1 MISFAKLKRSA
12 IVSKVEA
19 VPRKLSVGLRRQDD
33 RDSRILNG
41 LREKLSGDPRMYDIT
56 AHSQFVGC
64 VVDIEATVQAKEAMR
79 EALHETPWTQEQLAD
94 AVRHEVNRMGYRLL
108 TEIEERLLYQ
118 LRDVESLAGAA
129 REQNLS
135 QQVAERLAKLATGTA
150 ILVSERRETDFP
162 NEATILETSNLYLMW
177 TAVQDAINQRDEAAI
192 WAEITGNPA
201 NDPIFTLEPDVQAAI
216 ENALKITEKWEYED
230 IQNGAE
236 DYHVTNADLVFKD
249 SAADRNE
256 WILTRPTDEERQER
270 SGDCLTRTLNELQGG
285 GAYGKTHDDVT
296 ERLRERGLGEDADQG
311 APDSVSTEML
321 RKRGLQPLLEAYT
334 DTSHPMRKHIDI
346 REIATLLGSLFPDE
360 EKPLEVA
367 VFIEN
372 HVAAIL
378 DGALHDDEDWTRW
391 GDSPATRERAA
402 VTGIW
407 IRCDDEDV
415 VSQAR
420 DILAKYEAVRRL
432 DEAMTR
438 GVLRRQTIQT
448 RSNDDE
454 YTP

>member
-1 MISFAKLKRSA
+1 MDP
-12 IVSKVEA
+12 E
-19 VPRKLSVGLRRQDD
+19 
-33 RDSRILNG
+33 
-41 LREKLSGDPRMYDIT
+41 EK
-56 AHSQFVGC
+56 F
-64 VVDIEATVQAKEAMR
+64 
-79 EALHETPWTQEQLAD
+79 AD
-94 AVRHEVNRMGYRLL
+94 AVRHEVNRMGNRLL
-108 TEIEERLLYQ
+108 AEIEERLMYQ
-118 LRDVESLAGAA
+118 LRDVEGLANAA

-135 QQVAERLAKLATGTA
+135 QKVAERLAKLATGTA
-150 ILVSERRETDFP
+150 ILVSSRRETDFP
-162 NEATILETSNLYLMW
+162 NEATIIETSNLYRTW
-177 TAVQDAINQRDEAAI
+177 NAVQEATNRRDEAAI
-192 WAEITGNPA
+192 WAAITGNPA
-201 NDPIFTLEPDVQAAI
+201 HNPIFALEADVQAAI
-216 ENALKITEKWEYED
+216 ENALKITETWEYED

-249 SAADRNE
+249 STADRNE
-256 WILTRPTDEERQER
+256 WILTCPPDEERQER

-285 GAYGKTHDDVT
+285 GAYGNTHDDVT
-296 ERLRERGLGEDADQG
+296 ERLREYGLERDADQG

-321 RKRGLQPLLEAYT
+321 RERGLQPLLEAYT
-334 DTSHPMRKHIDI
+334 DTSHPMRKHMDI
-346 REIATLLGSLFPDE
+346 RVIDTLLRHLFPDE

-391 GDSPATRERAA
+391 GNSLATRERAA

-415 VSQAR
+415 VRQGR
-420 DILAKYEAVRRL
+420 DTLAKYEEVRGL

-448 RSNDDE
+448 RSNDDD
-454 YTP
+454 YTQ

>member
-1 MISFAKLKRSA
+1 MD
-12 IVSKVEA
+12 
-19 VPRKLSVGLRRQDD
+19 RRTERHQTA
-33 RDSRILNG
+33 RRG
-41 LREKLSGDPRMYDIT
+41 GDLGGNHGEP
-56 AHSQFVGC
+56 
-64 VVDIEATVQAKEAMR
+64 
-79 EALHETPWTQEQLAD
+79 
-94 AVRHEVNRMGYRLL
+94 
-108 TEIEERLLYQ
+108 
-118 LRDVESLAGAA
+118 
-129 REQNLS
+129 
-135 QQVAERLAKLATGTA
+135 
-150 ILVSERRETDFP
+150 SERPHFH
-162 NEATILETSNLYLMW
+162 AG
-177 TAVQDAINQRDEAAI
+177 
-192 WAEITGNPA
+192 TG
-201 NDPIFTLEPDVQAAI
+201 LQAAI
-216 ENALKITEKWEYED
+216 ENALKITEKWGYED

-236 DYHVTNADLVFKD
+236 DYHVTKADLGSKD
-249 SAADRNE
+249 SKADRNE
-256 WILTRPTDEERQER
+256 WVPTRTAEEERQER
-270 SGDCLTRTLNELQGG
+270 SGDCLMRTLNELQGG

-296 ERLRERGLGEDADQG
+296 ERLREHGLGKDADQG

-321 RKRGLQPLLEAYT
+321 RERGMQPLLEAHS
-334 DTSHPMRKHIDI
+334 DTSNPMRKHMDI
-346 REIATLLGSLFPDE
+346 REISTLLGSLFPDE

-372 HVAAIL
+372 PVAAIL

-420 DILAKYEAVRRL
+420 DILAKYEAVQRL

-438 GVLRRQTIQT
+438 GELRRQTIQT